1 MILGMSTLTFT
12 TFHVLLSLIG
22 IVTGLIVVFGM
33 LSSMRRNAWTTLFLT
48 TTVATSVTGFMFPT
62 SDMFPSSAI
71 DPAKVVGAISLV
83 VLAVTIL
90 ALYVYHLA
98 GAWRWIY
105 VTGAVVALYFNV
117 FVAVV
122 QSFQKLPFLHSLAP
136 KGSEPPFVVAQ
147 ALVMAIFVILD
158 IVAGRRFH
166 PSIRASA

>member
-1 MILGMSTLTFT
+1 M
-12 TFHVLLSLIG
+12 FHVVLSLIG

-33 LSSMRRNAWTTLFLT
+33 LSSMRRNAWTALFLT
-48 TTVATSVTGFMFPT
+48 TTVAASVTGFMFPT

-117 FVAVV
+117 FVGVV
-122 QSFQKLPFLHSLAP
+122 QSFQKLSFLHSLAP

-147 ALVMAIFVILD
+147 VLVMAIFVILG
-158 IVAGRRFH
+158 IMAGRRFH